1 MNSHERRSKKRKI
14 KKKNECIKSKEQFSS
29 KSKLKYKRHI
39 SNGDIL
45 GWNVNKIKEDVRTKV
60 PEPSDD
66 NLFSLFTDGEKSTDD
81 KKRRR
86 KKNGTNQ

>member
-1 MNSHERRSKKRKI
+1 MNSHERRSKKI
-14 KKKNECIKSKEQFSS
+14 KNECRKSKEQFSS

-66 NLFSLFTDGEKSTDD
+66 NFLFSLFTDGEKSTDD